1 MEASGQLLATAALL
15 PGNKP
20 RYPLNRRL
28 GGPHSRYGRFGER
41 NNLFPLPGFEPR
53 AVQPIAY
60 FLYSLSCPGS
70 LLNIYITFPSPS
82 LLGYANQQMIL
93 SLRIPYCSYSRV
105 PHQDNQLHERQRESV
120 QTRQKEK
127 LSQNVTDDVRLT
139 GARNCVH

>member
-1 MEASGQLLATAALL
+1 MEASGQLLVPAALP

-28 GGPHSRYGRFGER
+28 GGPDSRYGRFGEG

-53 AVQPIAY
+53 TVQPIAY
-60 FLYSLSCPGS
+60 LLYSLSCRGC
-70 LLNIYITFPSPS
+70 LLNIYITFQSPS
-82 LLGYANQQMIL
+82 LLGYANQQMTL

-105 PHQDNQLHERQRESV
+105 PHQGNQLYKRQRESV

-139 GARNCVH
+139 GACNGVY